1 MQFLEQNLKPNY
13 CSIITGSKT
22 LYGFFHYVL
31 REKKTECSFWAI
43 PITCCQIY
51 SFFGKIFMEFYW
63 MPGNVLGF
71 YVCVLS
77 RFSHFW
83 LFVTPPT
90 IAHQAPLSMGCSRQK
105 YWSGL
110 PCPSPGGLPNPAI
123 EPASL
128 TSPELTGRFFTTG
141 ATWEALSF
149 YEISINRTKFL
160 VIKDYI
166 LKEG

>member
-1 MQFLEQNLKPNY
+1 M
-13 CSIITGSKT
+13 SVVSDSTIKT
-22 LYGFFHYVL
+22 V
-31 REKKTECSFWAI
+31 A
-43 PITCCQIY
+43 CQA
-51 SFFGKIFMEFYW
+51 
-63 MPGNVLGF
+63 L
-71 YVCVLS
+71 
-77 RFSHFW
+77 
-83 LFVTPPT
+83 
-90 IAHQAPLSMGCSRQK
+90 LSMGCSRQK